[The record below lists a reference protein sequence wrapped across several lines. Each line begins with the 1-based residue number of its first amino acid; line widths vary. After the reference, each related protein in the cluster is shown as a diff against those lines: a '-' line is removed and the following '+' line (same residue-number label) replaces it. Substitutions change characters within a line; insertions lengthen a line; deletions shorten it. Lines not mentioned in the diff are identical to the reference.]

1 MTTKHEMTPY
11 QEAQPTTRRSTQRS
25 TQRSTPTTPEHES
38 SPSNQTMKFQPTSQ
52 SQDRKSGADL
62 GITIRW
68 GVRAGGRRHTHT
80 TTVDLVRG
88 W

>member
-1 MTTKHEMTPY
+1 MSREHEITTNKAER
-11 QEAQPTTRRSTQRS
+11 PTARRASQRS
-25 TQRSTPTTPEHES
+25 SPRTPEHETR
-38 SPSNQTMKFQPTSQ
+38 PAIPMMKFQPTSQ
-52 SQDRKSGADL
+52 RQDPTLGAHR

-68 GVRAGGRRHTHT
+68 GVRAAARRRTHT

>member
-1 MTTKHEMTPY
+1 MSSKHKTTTNRAAKP
-11 QEAQPTTRRSTQRS
+11 PTRRSTQRS
-25 TQRSTPTTPEHES
+25 NPSAPEHET

-52 SQDRKSGADL
+52 NHDPKSGAHR

-68 GVRAGGRRHTHT
+68 GVRADARRRTHT